1 MVSLRRSEYQV
12 ACGQA
17 AHGVLSILG
26 HLRFATVS
34 ITSSSTPVT
43 LSWSALADDAY
54 DETDSISFRAVLGC
68 QIRAFM
74 AGPLAERIFHS
85 GCEANLPSDKTTLF
99 HPPDLD
105 WIMDRIG
112 AFVHCHKADES
123 RMDRFR
129 ELVEQTWREL
139 SEPFCWNLVRR
150 IAAKLTVCTILTYE
164 EVVGI
169 YDDYH
174 ATSGGPADAAWNPAV
189 YCPRNS
195 LTTVSR

>member
-17 AHGVLSILG
+17 AHSVLSILG
-26 HLRFATVS
+26 DLRFATVS
-34 ITSSSTPVT
+34 ITSSSTPVA
-43 LSWSALADDAY
+43 LSWRALADDAY

-85 GCEANLPSDKTTLF
+85 GCEANLPWDKTTLF
-99 HPPDLD
+99 PPSDLD
-105 WIMDRIG
+105 WIMYRVG
-112 AFVHCHKADES
+112 AFAHCQGAAES
-123 RMDRFR
+123 RMDRFC

-150 IAAKLTVCTILTYE
+150 IAAGLTVYTTLTYE

-169 YDDYH
+169 YDAYH
-174 ATSGGPADAAWNPAV
+174 ATSAGPADAAWNLAT